1 MDPVTQGLL
10 GAVAAQAVLGKQL
23 GHRAWIAGL
32 AGGML
37 PDADV
42 FLKGIS
48 DPALPWELHRH
59 FTHALVMV
67 PVMGLLAALP
77 LLLFRGMRAHKRGV
91 ILAATL
97 GALTH
102 GPLDWLTSF
111 GTRILWPFTDAW
123 LAADLFPIIDP
134 LFTIA
139 LLIGVIW
146 SARAGTARGARV
158 AWIFVF
164 AYLGVAMLQH
174 GRAVDAQAALAK
186 VRGDV
191 LVRGRVMP
199 QPASLFVYRS
209 VYESD
214 GELVADL
221 VRPGVTSGVT
231 VIPGSQ
237 RVALLDVREAPRP
250 REPARLAYVLERFEA
265 FADGYTAYVPGRP
278 AMVGDMRYGIGASFD
293 PLWGVEIGMSPA
305 QPAIAWVGPAGNRR
319 EMVSGLLA
327 AIFGSDARFVPLGDV
342 VAKR

>member
-42 FLKGIS
+42 LLKGMS

-77 LLLFRGMRAHKRGV
+77 LLLWRSMRTHKRAV
-91 ILAATL
+91 IIAATL

-123 LAADLFPIIDP
+123 LSADLFPIIDP
-134 LFTIA
+134 LFTVA

-146 SARAGTARGARV
+146 SARTRSTRGARV
-158 AWIFVF
+158 AWVFVL

-174 GRAVDAQAALAK
+174 GRAMDAQVTLAK
-186 VRGDV
+186 ARGDV
-191 LVRGRVMP
+191 IVRGRALP
-199 QPASLFVYRS
+199 QPASLLVYRS

-214 GELVADL
+214 GELIADL
-221 VRPGVTSGVT
+221 VRPGLASGVT
-231 VIPGSQ
+231 VIPGHQ
-237 RVALLDVREAPRP
+237 RVPLLDVRKVPRP
-250 REPARLAYVLERFEA
+250 REPERLARVLERFDA
-265 FADGYTAYVPGRP
+265 FADGYTAYAPGQP
-278 AMVGDMRYGIGASFD
+278 SMVGDMRHGIGASFD
-293 PLWGVEIGMSPA
+293 PLWGVEIGMTPA
-305 QPAIAWVGPAGNRR
+305 QPAIAWIGPSSDRS
-319 EMVSGLLA
+319 EMVSDLLD
-327 AIFGSDARFVPLGDV
+327 AILGSDKRFVALGDV
-342 VAKR
+342 VARR